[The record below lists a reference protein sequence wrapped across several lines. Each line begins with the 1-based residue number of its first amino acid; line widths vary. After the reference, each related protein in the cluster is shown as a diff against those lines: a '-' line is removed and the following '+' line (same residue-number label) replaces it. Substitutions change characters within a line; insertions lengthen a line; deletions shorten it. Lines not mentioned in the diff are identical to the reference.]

1 MKILKKL
8 PVLLLSFALLFSL
21 FAVTASAEEAA
32 DTSLTLETEEALETE
47 ADTPAA
53 LEALVGFLEQN
64 ASEIL
69 GALTLLASLIVA
81 FLYKSG
87 LLPLLRNGLSVLAD
101 TAGKTGK
108 MTEVFTERAEAELTA
123 LRESLAPYTE
133 LLAKSEEY
141 LRTVSE
147 AMVSAERK
155 TRETRDILA
164 AETALFYELLSSVNL
179 PEAQKES
186 MAQSYYKLKKR
197 LEDEE

>member
-1 MKILKKL
+1 MMKILKKL
-8 PVLLLSFALLFSL
+8 PILLLSLALLFSL
-21 FAVTASAEEAA
+21 FAVTASAETESEASA
-32 DTSLTLETEEALETE
+32 PAASEAGEENA
-47 ADTPAA
+47 PAA
-53 LEALVGFLEQN
+53 LETLVGFLEQN

-69 GALTLLASLIVA
+69 GALTLVASLIVA

-108 MTEVFTERAEAELTA
+108 MTEVFTERAEAELSA

-141 LRTVSE
+141 LKAVSE
-147 AMVSAERK
+147 AMASAECAERQ
-155 TRETRDILA
+155 TRDILA
-164 AETALFYELLSSVNL
+164 AETALFYELLASVNL

-186 MAQSYYKLKKR
+186 MTESYYRLKKF
-197 LEDEE
+197 LEAEE